1 MARRNKAKD
10 LTRRVATRAERRTV
24 VVFCEGVASEPDY
37 IYALKR
43 LPEVR
48 QHTWLNIEIDPDQG
62 VPLTLVKRAVERKL
76 CDDEVDECWCVF
88 DVEWPRNHPNLT
100 DAVQLAKAKGISLAI
115 SNPCFELWLIL
126 HRESQ
131 TAFLYTENAERRS
144 RRLDGRDGKRI
155 DAASYL
161 PDRHVAAQRAADL
174 THRHEQNQTA
184 FPRDNPSSTMY
195 ELLVAIRALPEDFSR
210 ARPASG

>member
-1 MARRNKAKD
+1 M
-10 LTRRVATRAERRTV
+10 
-24 VVFCEGVASEPDY
+24 
-37 IYALKR
+37 
-43 LPEVR
+43 
-48 QHTWLNIEIDPDQG
+48 
-62 VPLTLVKRAVERKL
+62 
-76 CDDEVDECWCVF
+76 F

-100 DAVQLAKAKGISLAI
+100 DAVRLAKAKGISLAI

-131 TAFLYTENAERRS
+131 TAFLDTEKAERRS
-144 RRLDGRDGKRI
+144 RKLDGRDGKRI

-161 PDRHVAAQRAADL
+161 PDRHAAARRAAEL

-195 ELLVAIRALPEDFSR
+195 ELLIAVQALPGDFSR
-210 ARPASG
+210 ARPAGG